1 MEHPGRA
8 ATAAASLE
16 DLPLSADPRLQPC
29 LLALLTSLSCP
40 AAWFEVNE
48 CWTLRDLAY
57 GWDDDDLP
65 PHVVP
70 VWVDANERMDKVS
83 RARARARSWV
93 NSASSQ
99 RMAESEKAPLI
110 NALVRAP
117 DLIPRRLADELSVP
131 RSSGILEVSGH
142 AVVTAADRASE
153 IKAAYAER
161 LLVVL
166 GDNMTHSTKS
176 AAFEACGVDLR
187 HEYSKLLKERLL
199 SFSIEALRACNAALR
214 RWCKWCTHTSPPL
227 PAFPPVPVH
236 VALFLQAVSE
246 GSAVA
251 MVVKRRKNAGG
262 GGAAEGVRGGLRF
275 AQLHLGFNFGLGE
288 EEVATAGL
296 AQAVAAQFQDNEAA
310 ALRPR
315 DIVSLVRLSACGNWI
330 IEYLA
335 LAVLQVLMGAI
346 RYGHAERST
355 VLEVY
360 PTHVTWRCSQGKSR
374 VAMRQ
379 APPFNWVAPVVQLRP
394 STKTPVG
401 SDITSKFLQ
410 LRAAIHPGNP
420 ALVVPALSPPGAS
433 LDKATGFLQDPMPPS
448 KFNKVLPQ
456 LIQYNV
462 GMPPRSGQHPSS
474 KSLRRTSQALCE
486 AAGLELHER
495 LAFGNWQDDFTDKQS
510 RRQSSRQNMPHVYTD
525 KAVKERTQ
533 LDAKAFVWTAL
544 AKVVGDLGEDIADAE
559 WGEVMADKLKPA
571 CLLQREAHPRQTT
584 TTEVAAAVAE
594 APEGSG
600 SESERGEEK
609 KAFKKASS
617 SASSSSSETDPSSSL
632 AEDPVDFMW
641 LEWGLTAGPTARIHK
656 LKGGNLPGCA
666 RFATLESDRQGLG
679 VALAT
684 KLFPSHKWCTRCAP
698 EVCEYVLH

>member
-1 MEHPGRA
+1 MSEA
-8 ATAAASLE
+8 
-16 DLPLSADPRLQPC
+16 
-29 LLALLTSLSCP
+29 
-40 AAWFEVNE
+40 
-48 CWTLRDLAY
+48 
-57 GWDDDDLP
+57 
-65 PHVVP
+65 
-70 VWVDANERMDKVS
+70 
-83 RARARARSWV
+83 
-93 NSASSQ
+93 
-99 RMAESEKAPLI
+99 EKAPLI

-131 RSSGILEVSGH
+131 RSSGILEVAGH

-153 IKAAYAER
+153 IKGAYADR
-161 LLVVL
+161 LLLVL
-166 GDNMTHSTKS
+166 SDNMVHSTK
-176 AAFEACGVDLR
+176 AASFEACGVDLR

-199 SFSIEALRACNAALR
+199 SFSNEALRACNAALR

-246 GSAVA
+246 GSATA

-262 GGAAEGVRGGLRF
+262 GGAAEGVRAGLRI
-275 AQLHLGFNFGLGE
+275 AQLHLGFNFGLSE

-296 AQAVAAQFQDNEAA
+296 AQAVAAQFPDNEAA

-335 LAVLQVLMGAI
+335 LAVLQVLLGAI

-355 VLEVY
+355 VLEVH

-374 VAMRQ
+374 VAKRQ

-394 STKTPVG
+394 SANAPVG

-448 KFNKVLPQ
+448 KFNKILPQ
-456 LIQYNV
+456 LVQYNV

-510 RRQSSRQNMPHVYTD
+510 RRHSSRQNMPHVYTD

-533 LDAKAFVWTAL
+533 LDAKTFVWKAL
-544 AKVVGDLGEDIADAE
+544 TKVVGDLGEDIADAE
-559 WGEVMADKLKPA
+559 WGAVMADKLKPA
-571 CLLQREAHPRQTT
+571 CVLQREAQPLQASA
-584 TTEVAAAVAE
+584 EKEAAAPTVQGPKE
-594 APEGSG
+594 SG
-600 SESERGEEK
+600 SASEREEEK
-609 KAFKKASS
+609 KASKKAPS

-632 AEDPVDFMW
+632 AEDPVDFAW
-641 LEWGLTAGPTARIHK
+641 LEWGLAAGPTARIHK
-656 LKGGNLPGCA
+656 LKSGNLPGCA

-698 EVCEYVLH
+698 EVCEYVLQ

>member
-1 MEHPGRA
+1 
-8 ATAAASLE
+8 
-16 DLPLSADPRLQPC
+16 
-29 LLALLTSLSCP
+29 
-40 AAWFEVNE
+40 
-48 CWTLRDLAY
+48 
-57 GWDDDDLP
+57 
-65 PHVVP
+65 
-70 VWVDANERMDKVS
+70 
-83 RARARARSWV
+83 
-93 NSASSQ
+93 
-99 RMAESEKAPLI
+99 MAESEKAPLI

-533 LDAKAFVWTAL
+533 LDAKTFVWTAL

-641 LEWGLTAGPTARIHK
+641 LEWGLAAGPTARIHK